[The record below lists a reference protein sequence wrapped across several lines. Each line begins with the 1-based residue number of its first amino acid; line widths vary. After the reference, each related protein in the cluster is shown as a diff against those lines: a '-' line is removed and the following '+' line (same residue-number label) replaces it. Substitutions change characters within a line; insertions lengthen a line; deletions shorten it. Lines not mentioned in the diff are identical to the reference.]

1 MTPDCLVM
9 SVNCDTADVEMV
21 QLRQNAVKCQY
32 NCDAS
37 GVHVVRAGLI
47 ALFQIRE
54 GNRLVFIVY

>member
-21 QLRQNAVKCQY
+21 QLRQNAVNCQY

-37 GVHVVRAGLI
+37 GVQVVRAGLKD
-47 ALFQIRE
+47 L
-54 GNRLVFIVY
+54 